1 MGSGSLHG
9 AYAIA
14 TSTIPLF
21 MCIRSFS
28 SVFFHTYKCLMYSK
42 LLCQF
47 GAWVAFYG
55 FQALVKMFIAKS
67 LTTSACEQ
75 QNAIIETL
83 LPKCSKNRKL
93 MCIITK
99 TKFNAGS
106 YAVYRFA
113 NNHISVDQVQ

>member
-21 MCIRSFS
+21 MCIP
-28 SVFFHTYKCLMYSK
+28 SVLCLFFHTYKCLIYSK

-75 QNAIIETL
+75 QNLI
-83 LPKCSKNRKL
+83 C
-93 MCIITK
+93 
-99 TKFNAGS
+99 
-106 YAVYRFA
+106 
-113 NNHISVDQVQ
+113 NH